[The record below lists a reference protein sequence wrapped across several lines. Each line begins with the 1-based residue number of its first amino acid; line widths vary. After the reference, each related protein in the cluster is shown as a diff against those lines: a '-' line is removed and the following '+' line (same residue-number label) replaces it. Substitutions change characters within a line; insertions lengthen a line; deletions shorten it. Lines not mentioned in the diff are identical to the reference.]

1 MPSPFPGMDPY
12 IERPVIW
19 PDFHNHLITAIKAA
33 LQPLLRP
40 RYVALSEDRLFVVE
54 SDRPIRPDLALVR
67 TSSPKPP
74 AGAAT
79 AVMELDAPAVFELW
93 REEIR
98 QPLIQILEPA
108 AGNRVVTA
116 IEVLSPDNKAAGE
129 GRDSYLQKRE
139 EYWAAGTNL
148 VEIDLLRVGQPTVR
162 VSAENMATLRP
173 WRYLVAVTRR
183 WPSRRKFTRF
193 RCHAGCRGSPCRWRW
208 TTVTYLSTSTPLSR
222 AAGTKG
228 RTPNCCATKGRHRG
242 RSRRMKCVGVRTCCA
257 RPGYDRRRRDRT
269 PFEDLNGRLQNYPTR
284 LP

>member
-12 IERPVIW
+12 IERPAIW
-19 PDFHNHLITAIKAA
+19 PDFHDSLITCIRAA
-33 LQPLLRP
+33 LQPVLRP
-40 RYVALSEDRLFVVE
+40 RYVALAQDRLFVVE
-54 SDRPIRPDLALVR
+54 SDRPIRPDVAVAR

-79 AVMELDAPAVFELW
+79 AVLEADAPAVFELW
-93 REEIR
+93 REEMR

-116 IEVLSPDNKAAGE
+116 IEILSPDNKAAGE

-139 EYWAAGTNL
+139 EYWGAGTSL

-183 WPSRRKFTRF
+183 WPSRQEVYAIPLSSRLPRVRIPLAADDQDVILDLQAAFTRCWDEGPYPELL
-193 RCHAGCRGSPCRWRW
+193 RYEGPPPGNLTPEEVHWCEDMPRQAG
-208 TTVTYLSTSTPLSR
+208 L
-222 AAGTKG
+222 
-228 RTPNCCATKGRHRG
+228 
-242 RSRRMKCVGVRTCCA
+242 
-257 RPGYDRRRRDRT
+257 RPPAPG
-269 PFEDLNGRLQNYPTR
+269 
-284 LP
+284 